1 MKIATYLRVSTL
13 DQTCENQRLQLA
25 EYCRSRGWTEV
36 REFADTGESGAKA
49 RRPALDALMKAVRA
63 GQVQAVVVAAFD
75 RFGRSVR
82 HLVLA
87 LEELQHLGVQFISL
101 REQIDTGS
109 PIGKAVFTIIAAIA
123 ELERALIVERVKAGL
138 RRAAREG
145 KHVGRPTVGLDL
157 LKVRALQREGVSL
170 RQIGERL
177 GVSARTVRRS
187 LA

>member
-1 MKIATYLRVSTL
+1 M
-13 DQTCENQRLQLA
+13 
-25 EYCRSRGWTEV
+25 
-36 REFADTGESGAKA
+36 
-49 RRPALDALMKAVRA
+49 
-63 GQVQAVVVAAFD
+63 
-75 RFGRSVR
+75 R